1 VRPAALSNPS
11 REGSRSNGFPIKP
24 LPPTRFRKAGGNIR
38 LANRINPTES
48 TNQLIWTAL
57 IFHRPR
63 TRNRSANTTSAM
75 PASTA
80 QELEESLSDRRHI
93 SDSIREAVRVLS
105 SGFDAI
111 RAYANVEIDGLGAVA
126 PRARHRVHRLPACT
140 LGVTK
145 CSSCRSGASSCKTG
159 LYVTCPA
166 RTDEGTYRNQT
177 LQAMRRSGL
186 VARRDKSRP
195 PRLPRTNWLCWL
207 RYKLPG
213 DFSKGGL

>member
-24 LPPTRFRKAGGNIR
+24 LPPTRFRNAGGNIR

-57 IFHRPR
+57 IFQWPK
-63 TRNRSANTTSAM
+63 NSK
-75 PASTA
+75 
-80 QELEESLSDRRHI
+80 SLYLIGDTYPIQS
-93 SDSIREAVRVLS
+93 REAVRVLS